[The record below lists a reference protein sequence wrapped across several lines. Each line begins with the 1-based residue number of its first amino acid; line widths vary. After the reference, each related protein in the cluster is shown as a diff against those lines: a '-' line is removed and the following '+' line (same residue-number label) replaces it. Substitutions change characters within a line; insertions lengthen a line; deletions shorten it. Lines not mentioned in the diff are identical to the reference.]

1 MRRIL
6 VTGGSGQIGIELAR
20 LSWPADTELHFPSRT
35 ELDLNSPES
44 VAACFASGRWDGV
57 INTAAHTAVDAAEDE
72 VAAAFLANAQG
83 PAWLAEASR
92 KAGIPIVHVS
102 TDYVFDGA
110 LDRPYRED
118 DSVGPISAYGASKLA
133 GELAVRAANPR
144 SVILRTAWVLSAHR
158 SNFLKTMLRVG
169 AERTTLNIVADQF
182 GCPTGAA
189 DIANALQ
196 LILLKQMNE
205 PQAPC
210 GIYHFVNSGE
220 ASWYEL
226 ARTIFALAGEH
237 GVTPP
242 EVQAIRTRDF
252 PTKVRRPANSR
263 LETNK
268 IATDYGIIPRSWQE
282 AVADIVSELLPR
294 DSTRYEKQ

>member
-20 LSWPADTELHFPSRT
+20 LSWPAHTEPHFPQRT
-35 ELDLNSPES
+35 ELDLTSPDS
-44 VAACFASGRWDGV
+44 IAACFASGRWDGV

-72 VAAAFLANAQG
+72 VAAAFLANALG

-92 KAGIPIVHVS
+92 TAGIPIIHVS

-133 GELAVRAANPR
+133 GEMAVRAANPR

-169 AERTTLNIVADQF
+169 AERQTLNVVADQL
-182 GCPTGAA
+182 GSPTGAA

-196 LILLKQMNE
+196 LILLKQMDD
-205 PQAPC
+205 PKASC

-226 ARTIFALAGEH
+226 ARTIFGLAAELGL
-237 GVTPP
+237 TPP
-242 EVQAIRTRDF
+242 QVQAISTRDY

-263 LETNK
+263 LETSK
-268 IATDYGIIPRSWQE
+268 IATDYGITPRPWRE
-282 AVADIVSELLPR
+282 AVADIVGELLPG
-294 DSTRYEKQ
+294 DSTR